1 MTDTPDRRVTP
12 ADTNPVLASQC
23 LRMAR
28 FIDSQEA
35 TLEEK
40 IEALADTAGWHL
52 EDVLDWLHDELDSE
66 AGE

>member
-12 ADTNPVLASQC
+12 ADTDPVLASQC

-28 FIDSQEA
+28 FIDDQEA
-35 TLEEK
+35 VLETK
-40 IEALADTAGWHL
+40 VEALADAAGWDPD
-52 EDVLDWLHDELDSE
+52 DVWDWLHDELDTE

>member
-12 ADTNPVLASQC
+12 ADTDPVLASQC

-40 IEALADTAGWHL
+40 IEALADTAGWLL
-52 EDVLDWLHDELDSE
+52 EDVWDWLHDEINTE
-66 AGE
+66 ADQ